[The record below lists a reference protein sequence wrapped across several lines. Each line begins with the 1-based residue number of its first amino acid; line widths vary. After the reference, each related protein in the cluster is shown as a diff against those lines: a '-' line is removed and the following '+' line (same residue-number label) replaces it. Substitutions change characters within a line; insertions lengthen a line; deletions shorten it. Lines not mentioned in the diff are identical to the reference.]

1 MPSWLYAAQEM
12 RCMALYLSGREH
24 QAPRALE
31 ATVRTVAGHADE
43 ETWVLGLQALI
54 AADQGRWDD
63 AVELDRQIREK
74 TTHPENLP
82 PILAHALVLAYRDDP
97 GLGDCLEEAEHDIR
111 EFFSPAEW
119 RMILAAVT
127 FAGIAL
133 RRDDMAAAERWT
145 AEAEAILKRYPD
157 AGMLRGRTKQLRK
170 ALEERRMAEPLTD
183 AERRVL
189 DLLPT
194 QLTGGQIA
202 TRLFL
207 TRNTVKS
214 HMGHIYRKLGV
225 SSRTAA
231 VETARGLGLL

>member
-1 MPSWLYAAQEM
+1 
-12 RCMALYLSGREH
+12 
-24 QAPRALE
+24 
-31 ATVRTVAGHADE
+31 
-43 ETWVLGLQALI
+43 
-54 AADQGRWDD
+54 
-63 AVELDRQIREK
+63 
-74 TTHPENLP
+74 
-82 PILAHALVLAYRDDP
+82 
-97 GLGDCLEEAEHDIR
+97 
-111 EFFSPAEW
+111 
-119 RMILAAVT
+119 MILAATT

-145 AEAEAILKRYPD
+145 AEAEAILRRYPD

-183 AERRVL
+183 AERRIL

>member
-1 MPSWLYAAQEM
+1 
-12 RCMALYLSGREH
+12 MALYLSGHLHRA
-24 QAPRALE
+24 QRALDE
-31 ATVRTVAGHADE
+31 TARTVAGHVE
-43 ETWVLGLQALI
+43 EEIWVLGLLALI

-63 AVELDRQIREK
+63 TVELDRQIREK
-74 TTHPENLP
+74 TTHPAENLP
-82 PILAHALVLAYRDDP
+82 PILAHALALAHCDDTD
-97 GLGDCLEEAEHDIR
+97 LGDCLEESERNIR
-111 EFFSPAEW
+111 EFFSPTEW
-119 RMILAAVT
+119 RMILSAATV

-133 RRDDMAAAERWT
+133 RRDDVATAERWT
-145 AEAEAILKRYPD
+145 AEAETILTRYPD
-157 AGMLRGRTKQLRK
+157 AGILRGSTKQLRK

-194 QLTGGQIA
+194 QLTAEGIA
-202 TRLFL
+202 NHLFL

-231 VETARGLGLL
+231 VETARRLGLL